1 MSNAVI
7 KKNTSADRPV
17 LKDKNDLIKWV
28 NEQSV
33 LEKEYPWSESC
44 WNDAVN
50 KAKEIKK
57 LNKEDNG
64 STLVKGK
71 LVGKKTT
78 SFTESPADNYFI
90 LRKLPKY
97 REEDL
102 NRQRQEKEQVLEEIK
117 KEFGTATVGSSG
129 ETSTSS
135 FEEWISLFDIDD
147 QKYLRSRFNSY
158 NSNYEITSASDESI
172 LMQILAD
179 ELLLYRMNKDIVKP
193 SYKPQPNDIKQR
205 DVLSTQLKNLLSE
218 QQWTQKSQ
226 GKKDTGENHF
236 SSWLLKL
243 YNEGYVTPKI
253 EVDPDEVD
261 LIMRDIR
268 NTIEDMRM

>member
-1 MSNAVI
+1 MANAVI

-17 LKDKNDLIKWV
+17 LKDKNALIDWV

-33 LEKEYPWSESC
+33 LEKEYSWSESC
-44 WNDAVN
+44 WNDAVD

-57 LNKEDNG
+57 ANKEDNG
-64 STLVKGK
+64 SALVKGK
-71 LVGKKTT
+71 LVGKKPA
-78 SFTESPADNYFI
+78 SFTESPVDNYFI

-97 REEDL
+97 REEEL
-102 NRQRQEKEQVLEEIK
+102 KQKAQEDEQVLEDVK
-117 KEFGTATVGSSG
+117 KEFGTAVVGSSG
-129 ETSTSS
+129 DGSSS
-135 FEEWISLFDIDD
+135 FEDWINLFGAED

-158 NSNYEITSASDESI
+158 NSSFEITSASDESI
-172 LMQILAD
+172 LMQILAN
-179 ELLLYRMNKDIVKP
+179 ELLLYRLNKSIVNP
-193 SYKPQPNDIKQR
+193 NYKPRTDDIKQR
-205 DVLSTQLKNLLSE
+205 DTLSTQLKNLLSE

-243 YNEGYVTPKI
+243 FNEGYVTPKI